1 MADNSWRNSGVSST
15 GGMSLPISYQSAA
28 KQIIYARQNS
38 LPHSPGGSTR
48 NYISGTGR
56 IGGSIG
62 DGRSFGRFSD
72 TVSRFNERQSAYVS
86 GENARTGQA
95 VARTLAGKTYS
106 SNGSANGIGLSIE
119 LGGGKF
125 SQEAMIQAANTIF
138 RLGDSFL
145 ISLTGDACVIDLDNL
160 EYPPDYEPDII

>member
-48 NYISGTGR
+48 NYISSTGGLGF
-56 IGGSIG
+56 GGNF
-62 DGRSFGRFSD
+62 GRSSNQTEQFIS
-72 TVSRFNERQSAYVS
+72 RQSAYVA

-138 RLGDSFL
+138 RLGDIFL

-160 EYPPDYEPDII
+160 EYPPDYEPDTI